1 MARKKAITTET
12 VKASALELL
21 DLTLKATNKR
31 FEDALRDDYPCEA
44 ALISASVAL
53 LKMVEAKGS
62 LTDDDKAGD
71 LAAQRKA
78 FNDRK
83 LTTQTKHTPE
93 DIVALYAGNN

>member
-1 MARKKAITTET
+1 
-12 VKASALELL
+12 
-21 DLTLKATNKR
+21 
-31 FEDALRDDYPCEA
+31 
-44 ALISASVAL
+44 
-53 LKMVEAKGS
+53 MVEAKGS

>member
-1 MARKKAITTET
+1 MARKRKVTTET

-21 DLTLKATNKR
+21 DLTLQATNKR
-31 FEDALRDDYPCEA
+31 FADAIKDDYPCEA

-71 LAAQRKA
+71 LAAQRQA

-83 LTTQTKHTPE
+83 PTQTKHTPE
-93 DIVALYAGNN
+93 DIAALYKGNN